1 MKLSAERQF
10 GTLFTLIFLVVAFL
24 GLRKSMME
32 IFYVSLCLAVFLAF
46 ITIAN
51 ADILKKLSHYWHKF
65 GVLYS
70 KVNNPIVFGL
80 LFFIFLTPFAIFMR
94 AFKRDEL
101 KILPRVTES
110 YWLKHDKI
118 EYDLDSFRNQY

>member
-1 MKLSAERQF
+1 MRLSTERQF
-10 GTLFTLIFLVVAFL
+10 GTLFTLIFLVVTFL
-24 GLRKSMME
+24 SFKKSMVE
-32 IFYVSLCLAVFLAF
+32 IFYVALCSTVFLAV
-46 ITIAN
+46 ITVAN
-51 ADILKKLSHYWHKF
+51 GDILKKLSHYWHKF

-94 AFKRDEL
+94 AFNRDEL
-101 KILPRVTES
+101 RILPRETDS